1 MGARRSLSAL
11 TRERLQRFA
20 RVLVFSGLIGAA
32 YGIRNESSAASL
44 AVKALAGAVDGA
56 LIAACIAGIEI
67 FALRSGPLREIA
79 RLPFAWVLALKSV
92 AYAGLAV
99 ALLAAQP
106 GERLAGMGPY
116 GATDLARTVGFSLVV
131 TTLFIVL
138 YQAAGLVGY
147 RTFRELVL
155 GKYRSPRAER
165 RFFLFIDVVGSS
177 ALAERLGPLRAH
189 QYLSRLFTLAAEP
202 VAARRG
208 EIYQYVGD
216 EIVVTWSER
225 EGALDARPIRC
236 YFEVCAALVPQAG
249 LFRERFGVEPQLRA
263 ALHLGE
269 VIVGEVGV
277 ERRAIVFHGDVMNA
291 TARLE
296 QATRELGCR
305 FIASSEA
312 LQALGP
318 LPDLVLRDLGALAL
332 RGREEPLRAFC
343 VDERGGLRT

>member
-1 MGARRSLSAL
+1 MPRGLSAL
-11 TRERLQRFA
+11 KRGRLLRFA
-20 RVLVFSGLIGAA
+20 RVLALSGVIGAVYGMRTESPAGAAGLNAMIGVVDGVLIG
-32 YGIRNESSAASL
+32 GS
-44 AVKALAGAVDGA
+44 
-56 LIAACIAGIEI
+56 IAAIEM
-67 FALRSGPLREIA
+67 FALRSARLRAIA
-79 RLPFAWVLALKSV
+79 RLPFIFALALKSV
-92 AYAGLAV
+92 VYAAIAV
-99 ALLAAQP
+99 AVLALQP
-106 GERLAGMGPY
+106 GERLAGAPAD
-116 GATDLARTVGFSLVV
+116 GASDLTRTVGFSLVV
-131 TTLFIVL
+131 TVVLVLL

-147 RTFRELVL
+147 RTFRELAL

-202 VAARRG
+202 VAPRRG

-216 EIVVTWSER
+216 EVVVTWPER
-225 EGALDARPIRC
+225 DGALDARPIRC
-236 YFEVCAALVPQAG
+236 YFEVCAALASQAG
-249 LFRERFGVEPQLRA
+249 LFRDRFGVEPQLRA
-263 ALHLGE
+263 AVHLGE

-312 LQALGP
+312 LGALGP

-343 VDERGGLRT
+343 VGEPGRPESLA